1 MASSGVIVGN
11 VDGRSMADE
20 RRKVPAMSR
29 GVALR
34 VVVLALGVS
43 VGAACAGSEVPDA
56 RSDLAVAE
64 PPPTALP
71 AGADGVFEAPVGT
84 TSLPAGDSTDVAVEA
99 PEVFTGPPPAAVP
112 PPTQLAATSSS
123 GGSGVWAVIIGIDDY
138 PGTRYDLRAAGNDAT
153 DMDAALARFG
163 VPAQQ
168 RLRLGG
174 GAATATNVRRSL
186 RWLTERA
193 GPEATAVFFYAGH
206 VRKTQGHEVL
216 VGADGAT
223 VPDTEVAELLRPLRA
238 RATWIVIA
246 ACYGGGFT
254 EVLGP
259 NRILMAAAPADQLAY
274 ESPELGRSYLVE
286 YLVRRA
292 MLMGQADRSVEH
304 AYAWAVAALRREHP
318 NRLPVAYDDLPG
330 DLVLGPALGPPPAPP
345 SPPARPAPPPTPT
358 TTTTA
363 PPRNDQCIIRI
374 GGGSSCTG

>member
-1 MASSGVIVGN
+1 
-11 VDGRSMADE
+11 
-20 RRKVPAMSR
+20 MSR

-34 VVVLALGVS
+34 VAVLALVVS
-43 VGAACAGSEVPDA
+43 VGAACAGSDGHGA
-56 RSDLAVAE
+56 RTPHAAVQ

-71 AGADGVFEAPVGT
+71 AGADGMFEAPAGT
-84 TSLPAGDSTDVAVEA
+84 TSVPDAGSADVAVQA
-99 PEVFTGPPPAAVP
+99 PEVFTGPPPAPAP
-112 PPTQLAATSSS
+112 PPTQLAATSTSP
-123 GGSGVWAVIIGIDDY
+123 GSGVWAVIVGIDDY
-138 PGTRYDLRAAGNDAT
+138 PGTRHDLRAAGNDAS
-153 DMDAALARFG
+153 DVDAALARYG

-174 GAATATNVRRSL
+174 GAATATNLRRSL
-186 RWLTERA
+186 HWLTERA

-206 VRKTQGHEVL
+206 VRKSDGHEVL

-223 VPDTEVAELLRPLRA
+223 VPDTEVADLLRPLRA

-259 NRILMAAAPADQLAY
+259 NRILMAAAPANQLAY

-286 YLVRRA
+286 YLIRRA
-292 MLMGQADRSVEH
+292 MLMGHADRSVEH

-318 NRLPVAYDDLPG
+318 TRLPVAYDDLPG

-345 SPPARPAPPPTPT
+345 KPPAQPAPSPPPPT

-363 PPRNDQCIIRI
+363 PPKNDQCIIRI

>member
-1 MASSGVIVGN
+1 
-11 VDGRSMADE
+11 
-20 RRKVPAMSR
+20 MSR

-34 VVVLALGVS
+34 VAVLALVVS
-43 VGAACAGSEVPDA
+43 VGAACGASGGPGA
-56 RSDLAVAE
+56 RASLAAVQ
-64 PPPTALP
+64 PPS
-71 AGADGVFEAPVGT
+71 AGADGVFEV
-84 TSLPAGDSTDVAVEA
+84 PAGTSSIPGAGAADVAVEA
-99 PEVFTGPPPAAVP
+99 PEAFTGPPPAPAP
-112 PPTQLAATSSS
+112 PPPQLAATSTS
-123 GGSGVWAVIIGIDDY
+123 GGSGVWAVIVGIDDY
-138 PGTRYDLRAAGNDAT
+138 PGTRHDLRAAGNDAS
-153 DMDAALARFG
+153 DVDAALARYG

-174 GAATATNVRRSL
+174 GAATATNLRRSL
-186 RWLTERA
+186 QWLTERA
-193 GPEATAVFFYAGH
+193 GAEATAVFFYAGH
-206 VRKTQGHEVL
+206 VRKSDGHEVL

-223 VPDTEVAELLRPLRA
+223 VPDTEVADLLRPLRA

-259 NRILMAAAPADQLAY
+259 NRILMAAAPANQLAY

-292 MLMGQADRSVEH
+292 MLLGQADRSVEY
-304 AYAWAVAALRREHP
+304 AYAWAAAALRQEHP
-318 NRLPVAYDDLPG
+318 DRLPVAYDDLPG
-330 DLVLGPALGPPPAPP
+330 DLVLGPPPVPPPPPPTTTTAPPPPA
-345 SPPARPAPPPTPT
+345 TT

>member
-1 MASSGVIVGN
+1 
-11 VDGRSMADE
+11 
-20 RRKVPAMSR
+20 MSR

-34 VVVLALGVS
+34 VAVLALVVS
-43 VGAACAGSEVPDA
+43 VGAACGGSEVPDA
-56 RSDLAVAE
+56 RSPLAVAE
-64 PPPTALP
+64 PPPAGLP
-71 AGADGVFEAPVGT
+71 AGADGVFEAPAGT
-84 TSLPAGDSTDVAVEA
+84 TSLPAEDSTDVAVEA
-99 PEVFTGPPPAAVP
+99 PEVFTGAPPAPAP
-112 PPTQLAATSSS
+112 PPTQLAATSSA

-138 PGTRYDLRAAGNDAT
+138 PGTRHDLRAAGNDAT
-153 DMDAALARFG
+153 DMDAALARYG

-223 VPDTEVAELLRPLRA
+223 VPDTEVADLLRPLRA

-254 EVLGP
+254 ELLGP
-259 NRILMAAAPADQLAY
+259 NRILMAAAPANQLAY
-274 ESPELGRSYLVE
+274 ESPQLGRSYLVE

-318 NRLPVAYDDLPG
+318 SRLPVAYDDLPG
-330 DLVLGPALGPPPAPP
+330 DLVLGPPLGPPPAPP
-345 SPPARPAPPPTPT
+345 RPPAQPAPPPPT